1 MITAE
6 RAQKF
11 ANIATSAI
19 RLGTSLI
26 GRSQVRL
33 PMRIVFVVFGVL
45 VLLAGTVFAL
55 QGAGYIPGSF
65 MSNNPPWIWI
75 GSITAMVGLAILAF
89 GIRFS
94 RAVKHA

>member
-1 MITAE
+1 
-6 RAQKF
+6 
-11 ANIATSAI
+11 
-19 RLGTSLI
+19 
-26 GRSQVRL
+26 
-33 PMRIVFVVFGVL
+33 MRIVFVVFGVL

-75 GSITAMVGLAILAF
+75 GSITAIVGLAILAF
-89 GIRFS
+89 GIRSS

>member
-1 MITAE
+1 MGDSLRDKSYRPLAG
-6 RAQKF
+6 A
-11 ANIATSAI
+11 IA
-19 RLGTSLI
+19 
-26 GRSQVRL
+26 
-33 PMRIVFVVFGVL
+33 MRIVFVVFGVL